1 MSGRKEWG
9 KRLRRENKEREEG
22 KNGTG
27 LSRKRESETE
37 DRRGDKQ
44 GF

>member
-1 MSGRKEWG
+1 VEEWNG
-9 KRLRRENKEREEG
+9 EKRLRRENKEREEE
-22 KNGTG
+22 KNATG
-27 LSRKRESETE
+27 LSRKRESERE